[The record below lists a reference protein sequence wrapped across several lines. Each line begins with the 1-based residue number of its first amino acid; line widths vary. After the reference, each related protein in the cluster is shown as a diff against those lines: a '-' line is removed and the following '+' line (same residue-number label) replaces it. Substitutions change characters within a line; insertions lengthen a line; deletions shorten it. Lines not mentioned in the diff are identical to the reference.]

1 MRLVFPLFDGFT
13 ALDLVGPYEILRM
26 LPGAEI
32 VLAGERAGQAVPDG
46 VGGLSLVATHARAE
60 VRAADVLLVPGG
72 PGARRDV
79 DDPALLEWIAAVH
92 ATTRWTASVCTGA
105 LLLGAAGLLT
115 GKAATTH
122 WSAVRELE
130 SYGAT
135 YTPERVVTH
144 PGDRLIIGAGVSA
157 GIDLALTL
165 AAELTSPVHAQAY
178 QLGLECDPR
187 PPYDA
192 GSLARRRRRRR
203 RCWGSSTGE
212 TEPGGIT
219 PWNGVDE
226 ISWPG
231 WRRRYVGANSP

>member
-1 MRLVFPLFDGFT
+1 MRIAFPLFDGFT

-60 VRAADVLLVPGG
+60 VCAADVLLVPGG

-79 DDPALLEWIAAVH
+79 DDPALLEWITAVH
-92 ATTRWTASVCTGA
+92 
-105 LLLGAAGLLT
+105 
-115 GKAATTH
+115 ATTH

-157 GIDLALTL
+157 GIDLAITL

-178 QLGLECDPR
+178 QPGLEYDPR
-187 PPYDA
+187 PPYGA
-192 GSLARRRRRRR
+192 GSLAKAPAEAKALL
-203 RCWGSSTGE
+203 GVGE
-212 TEPGGIT
+212 EDPG
-219 PWNGVDE
+219 
-226 ISWPG
+226 
-231 WRRRYVGANSP
+231 A

>member
-1 MRLVFPLFDGFT
+1 MRIAFPLFDGFT

-60 VRAADVLLVPGG
+60 VCAADVLLVPGG

-79 DDPALLEWIAAVH
+79 DDPALLEWITAVH

-115 GKAATTH
+115 GKSATTH

-157 GIDLALTL
+157 GIDLAITL
-165 AAELTSPVHAQAY
+165 AAELTSPAHAQAY
-178 QLGLECDPR
+178 QLGLEYDPR

-192 GSLARRRRRRR
+192 GSLAAAPAEAKALL
-203 RCWGSSTGE
+203 GVGE
-212 TEPGGIT
+212 EDPG
-219 PWNGVDE
+219 
-226 ISWPG
+226 
-231 WRRRYVGANSP
+231 A